1 MRLYWGI
8 AIGLLI
14 YYFYNRFSTIDINTT
29 TYQSGDGLASGGI
42 SDGDPAPD
50 DGGTSARLMGV
61 APSDICIEPSFSMNN
76 QFSGRVCA
84 GQYINESKVLKK
96 GMVGCDV
103 LLLQQ
108 RLNTIQN
115 TNIIAPTGRFD
126 CITENKLRSVKS
138 VSSIKLSS
146 FQPDEET
153 GFDELQPTKQVDNK
167 YRYMDIDIP
176 NKY

>member
-14 YYFYNRFSTIDINTT
+14 YFFYNRFSTIDINTT
-29 TYQSGDGLASGGI
+29 TTGAGTTPI
-42 SDGDPAPD
+42 TPDGDPVP
-50 DGGTSARLMGV
+50 TNPTQSARLMGV

-108 RLNTIQN
+108 RLNAIQN
-115 TNIIAPTGRFD
+115 TNIIPPTGRFD

-153 GFDELQPTKQVDNK
+153 GFDELQPTKQVDYN